1 MGIAVYTKPCAK
13 NVPGISKV
21 LWTEIGNIAT
31 VTITSGEITAITMDT
46 GKKFHE
52 HNCEIDSVEL
62 KMEGESS
69 TVSFQTN
76 SVEMGFAK
84 LSKELITMKTALTD
98 GAACGLASVA
108 KDGNGSWFLIGY
120 NDTEKADRPLN
131 KIKHNFT
138 SGKKLSDTAGN
149 MFTIT
154 VSGESGYDIVPF
166 NTTLN
171 TALTAES
178 TAATA
183 FCTFN

>member
-1 MGIAVYTKPCAK
+1 MSISVYTKTCAK
-13 NVPGISKV
+13 NVSGITKV

-31 VTITSGEITAITMDT
+31 VTIGTGEVTAITMDT
-46 GKKFHE
+46 GKKFQE

-62 KMEGESS
+62 KMDGEAS
-69 TVSFQTN
+69 TVAFQTN
-76 SVEMGFAK
+76 SIEMGFAK
-84 LSKELITMKTALTD
+84 LSTAMLAMKTALID
-98 GAACGLASVA
+98 GAACGLAGIA
-108 KDGNGSWFLIGY
+108 KDGNGQWYLVGY

-131 KIKHNFT
+131 NVKHNFT
-138 SGKKLSDTAGN
+138 SGKKPDDKAGN

-154 VSGESGYDIVPF
+154 VSGISGYDIVPF

-171 TALTAES
+171 TSLSAES